1 MSQPRTANPA
11 PLPAE
16 PEDGERRWLRE
27 VRVAEPRQLTARAVV
42 AGMAIGAVM
51 CLSNLYVFF
60 KTGWSM
66 GVTITAAILAFALFR
81 ALRGA
86 GIVKRPLTALE
97 NNALTTVSSGAGYM
111 TGGGNM
117 AAFGALLM
125 VTAVRPPGLPMIAWF
140 GVIAALGVFA
150 AIPIK
155 RQLINKEGL
164 AFPTGTATAETIR
177 SIHGSGAAAQQGSR
191 QARALAFAALGA
203 AVLTWLR
210 DAKAAWMP
218 FNVPGALPLPIQ
230 VAGRAAADWTLGLK
244 TEVVLLGGGALMSF
258 RTGWSLLLG
267 GVLTYAF
274 LAPTMVARGVI
285 PTVTYKAIVGW
296 TVWPAAAILVAS
308 GLTSFLLDWRS
319 VVRSFGGLG
328 RIFRKEAAA
337 AEDPMDAVECPAWW
351 FPAGFVVLAPVVIVL
366 MIWLFQIPL
375 WAALV
380 APPLAVAMGFVAA
393 RVTGETDVTPTKA
406 FGPVTQLVYGGIAPG
421 NLSGN
426 IMAANVTGGIGLHAA
441 DLLTTLK
448 TGWLLGA
455 DPRAQFRA
463 QLFGVL
469 AGAFVVV
476 PAFMLIIPDPSVL
489 GSENWPAPSCL
500 VWAGV
505 SEVFAN
511 GLGALGGVAR
521 TGIAVG
527 AALGIALALSERF
540 APKPLK
546 PWVPSPSGLGIA
558 MVIPGSNSIAMF
570 LGAFIAEVLRWKK
583 PAVAESYVVP
593 VASGLIAG
601 ESLMGIAVAM
611 LIVFG
616 VLAG

>member
-1 MSQPRTANPA
+1 
-11 PLPAE
+11 
-16 PEDGERRWLRE
+16 
-27 VRVAEPRQLTARAVV
+27 
-42 AGMAIGAVM
+42 
-51 CLSNLYVFF
+51 
-60 KTGWSM
+60 
-66 GVTITAAILAFALFR
+66 
-81 ALRGA
+81 
-86 GIVKRPLTALE
+86 LTALE

-328 RIFRKEAAA
+328 RIFRKETAA

-380 APPLAVAMGFVAA
+380 ALPLAVAMGFVA
-393 RVTGETDVTPTKA
+393 
-406 FGPVTQLVYGGIAPG
+406 PG
-421 NLSGN
+421 
-426 IMAANVTGGIGLHAA
+426 
-441 DLLTTLK
+441 
-448 TGWLLGA
+448 
-455 DPRAQFRA
+455 
-463 QLFGVL
+463 
-469 AGAFVVV
+469 
-476 PAFMLIIPDPSVL
+476 
-489 GSENWPAPSCL
+489 
-500 VWAGV
+500 
-505 SEVFAN
+505 
-511 GLGALGGVAR
+511 
-521 TGIAVG
+521 
-527 AALGIALALSERF
+527 
-540 APKPLK
+540 
-546 PWVPSPSGLGIA
+546 
-558 MVIPGSNSIAMF
+558 
-570 LGAFIAEVLRWKK
+570 
-583 PAVAESYVVP
+583 
-593 VASGLIAG
+593 
-601 ESLMGIAVAM
+601 
-611 LIVFG
+611 
-616 VLAG
+616 